1 MSENL
6 LEMRGICKSFGGVH
20 ALDHVN
26 LDIKSG
32 RVMCLCGENGCGKST
47 LVKIISGVY
56 TRDEGEVIF
65 EGKPIQKITPAEA
78 AQLGVQV
85 IYQDLSIFPN
95 LTVMEN
101 LAINSEIAAGKKIVN
116 RKRWEETAKE
126 ALSKIGYNI
135 DLNATMGELSIADK
149 QLVAIC
155 RALLFNAKLIIMD
168 EPTTALTR
176 KEVEALFKTVRQL
189 RDSGIAI
196 MFIGHKTDEVFEI
209 ADDVCIMRN
218 GKNVYS
224 GSTKE
229 LTRDDFVYYLTG
241 RRLAP
246 DYFIPKNIGET
257 PILKVENLTLKDG
270 KCKNVSFELRR
281 GEILGVTGLLGSGR
295 TELALALFGMEKVAS
310 GKIIKDGKEIRISSP
325 MKAQKLKIGYL
336 PEDRNGEG
344 LCLEQPIADNIALA
358 SLKRLSNKLS
368 LIRRRDIIADA
379 EIWKEKFSIKTND
392 VRENVSTLSGGN
404 AQKVVLSKWL
414 ATDLDILIL
423 NGPTV
428 GVDVGAKQDIHALVH
443 DLANEGLAVI
453 IISDDLPE
461 VVVNCNRV
469 VVMKD
474 GTIVGAMDGD
484 DVNEEN
490 ILRIIS

>member
-1 MSENL
+1 MAENL
-6 LEMRGICKSFGGVH
+6 LEMRGVCKRFGGVQ
-20 ALDHVN
+20 ALDHVD
-26 LDIKSG
+26 LDVKAG

-47 LVKIISGVY
+47 LVKTITGVY
-56 TRDEGEVIF
+56 TRDEGEITF
-65 EGKPIQKITPAEA
+65 DGKKIGRITPAEA
-78 AQLGVQV
+78 SQMGVQV

-101 LAINSEIAAGKKIVN
+101 LAINSEITSRKKIVN
-116 RKRWEETAKE
+116 KKRWEATAKE
-126 ALSKIGYNI
+126 ALSKIGYDI
-135 DLNATMGELSIADK
+135 DLHATMGELNIASK

-196 MFIGHKTDEVFEI
+196 MFIGHKTEEVFEI

-224 GSTKE
+224 GSTAD
-229 LTRDDFVYYLTG
+229 LTRDDFIYYLTG

-246 DYFIPKNIGET
+246 NYFVPENVGEE
-257 PILKVENLTLKDG
+257 PVLKVENLTLKNG
-270 KCKNVSFELRR
+270 KCKDVSFELRK

-310 GKIIKDGKEIRISSP
+310 GKIYKDGKEVHITSP
-325 MKAQKLKIGYL
+325 MKAQKLRIGYL
-336 PEDRNGEG
+336 PEDRRGEG
-344 LCLEQPIADNIALA
+344 LCLEQKISDNIALA

-368 LIRRRDIIADA
+368 IIRQKRINDDA
-379 EIWKEKFSIKTND
+379 EIWREKFSIKTDD
-392 VRENVSTLSGGN
+392 VRKNVSTLSGGN

-414 ATDLDILIL
+414 ATELDVLVL

-443 DLANEGLAVI
+443 ELAHEGLAVI

-469 VVMKD
+469 IVMKD
-474 GTIVGAMDGD
+474 GEIVGSFDEDEVQEETIVK
-484 DVNEEN
+484 
-490 ILRIIS
+490 IIS